1 MVSIFHGP
9 VLLAGELGKDNMP
22 ASDVGDKDAFLKIAS
37 VPVPDIAG
45 ASSNPTDWLVP
56 IPGDRSAFKFHN
68 AGPAT
73 GIVLRPLFD
82 LHHQRYSVYWQ
93 LRKDTFRDG
102 A

>member
-1 MVSIFHGP
+1 MVSIFYGP

-22 ASDVGDKDAFLKIAS
+22 ASDVGDKDAFLKIAA
-37 VPVPDIAG
+37 VPVPDIVST
-45 ASSNPTDWLVP
+45 SSNPADWLAP
-56 IPGDRSAFKFHN
+56 IPGDRSAFKFNN

-82 LHHQRYSVYWQ
+82 LHHQRYCVYWQ
-93 LRKDTFRDG
+93 LRKETLRDG